1 MPPPRTGLLIIR
13 VWIEDGSEQPLR
25 AQISVT
31 HDVAR
36 GIEQTVTLVRADE
49 VTQVVDDWILEMLGP
64 MPATAVPAP
73 EH

>member
-31 HDVAR
+31 HDVAG
-36 GIEQTVTLVRADE
+36 GIEQTVTLVRAAE
-49 VTQVVDDWILEMLGP
+49 VTRVVDDWILEMLGP
-64 MPATAVPAP
+64 TPSTGPPAP
-73 EH
+73 ER